1 VRALLIILSLLI
13 SFKVSVAQKPMR
25 IDSFSQVL
33 SQSVEDSLKR
43 ELLISRNDSNRVL
56 LLHWLSYTKLFSIPD
71 SAMYIAQEGSQLSD
85 SLNFPKG
92 QALCKA
98 DIGGVWWIIGDYS
111 KANEV
116 MLQSLRIAESL
127 NDPLTLSWALAL
139 LTSNNRDQGNYTE
152 ALRYAFRG
160 MSMRS
165 FNERLWNVIVGSV
178 YEEMNKLDSA
188 LFYLEQGDSG
198 EYNYLMLGHTYAKL
212 EKPDIASSYYK
223 NTISA
228 FSIHKNLKDL
238 VDAYIGLARI
248 NEKQNKFDSAVY
260 YADKGLKIAQNASF
274 KKWVFE
280 TSLILSRVYERKD
293 MGKALLYYKL
303 ATEAKDNMFN
313 VREAT
318 EALNTRYTEQ
328 LHQRAAEAAQAS
340 YKNKIRIYVL
350 LILAGSLLIVAI
362 ILFRNNREKQKAK
375 IAIETAYR
383 DLKSTQAQLIQSEKM
398 ASLGELTAG
407 IAHEIQNPLNFV
419 NNFSDVNS
427 ELVDELEQEIDQ
439 GKYLDAKET
448 ARSIKDNEQKINH
461 HGKRADTIVKGML
474 QHSRTGSAIKEP
486 SDINRLADEYL
497 RLAYQGFRARDKSFN
512 ATFNTEFDNGIGNLN
527 VVPQEIGRVILNLI
541 NNAFYAVN
549 ERSKQGVPGYEPT
562 VIVGTRRLKD
572 RIEISVKDNG
582 NGVPGSLKEKIFQP
596 FFTTKPT
603 GQGTGLGLSLAY
615 DIVKA
620 HGGERKVETKEGEG
634 SKFIVEL
641 PIR

>member
-1 VRALLIILSLLI
+1 
-13 SFKVSVAQKPMR
+13 
-25 IDSFSQVL
+25 
-33 SQSVEDSLKR
+33 
-43 ELLISRNDSNRVL
+43 
-56 LLHWLSYTKLFSIPD
+56 
-71 SAMYIAQEGSQLSD
+71 
-85 SLNFPKG
+85 
-92 QALCKA
+92 
-98 DIGGVWWIIGDYS
+98 
-111 KANEV
+111 

-139 LTSNNRDQGNYTE
+139 LTSNNRDHGNYTE

-212 EKPDIASSYYK
+212 EKPDIASSYYQ

-362 ILFRNNREKQKAK
+362 ILFRNNSQKQKAK
-375 IAIETAYR
+375 VAIETAYR

-419 NNFSDVNS
+419 NNFSEVNT
-427 ELVDELEQEIDQ
+427 ELIGEMQQEMDK
-439 GKYLDAKET
+439 GKLGEAK
-448 ARSIKDNEQKINH
+448 AISNDIKENEEKISH
-461 HGKRADTIVKGML
+461 HGKRADAIVKGML
-474 QHSRTGSAIKEP
+474 QHSRASTGKKELT
-486 SDINRLADEYL
+486 DINKLADEYL
-497 RLAYQGFRARDKSFN
+497 RLSYHGLRAKDKAFN
-512 ATFNTEFDNGIGNLN
+512 AKFETDFDPAIEKIN
-527 VVPQEIGRVILNLI
+527 VVPQDIGRVLLNLI
-541 NNAFYAVN
+541 NNAFYAVS
-549 ERSKQGVPGYEPT
+549 EKQKQNLNGYEPT
-562 VIVGTRRLKD
+562 VTVATAKRDGRV
-572 RIEISVKDNG
+572 EIRVKDNG
-582 NGVPGSLKEKIFQP
+582 NGIPQKILDKIFQP

-603 GQGTGLGLSLAY
+603 GQGTGLGLSL
-615 DIVKA
+615 
-620 HGGERKVETKEGEG
+620 G
-634 SKFIVEL
+634 L
-641 PIR
+641 